1 MTDNRLPPGL
11 VATSGS
17 LIFTEDT
24 IPEALRESHALAP
37 GRWGILH
44 IFEGKVGFVNLES
57 GEETDVSA
65 PEHIIIP
72 PEVPHKLKL
81 EGALRCH
88 IDFFRD
94 MVDEPP
100 IRPPGAFT
108 GEEVRQSF
116 ERCEA
121 AGDFAEKFYDI
132 FLNSSPEIPP
142 YFAQTDF
149 DKQRKLLRA
158 TVAIVVARDVSDPN
172 MRATMDRIGESHS
185 RKKLDVLPR
194 LYELWLDSICETVK
208 ALDPEWTEQLEDHWR
223 LRLRAGM
230 QIITS
235 LY

>member
-72 PEVPHKLKL
+72 PEVPHKLEL
-81 EGALRCH
+81 EGAVRCH

-94 MVDEPP
+94 MEDEPP
-100 IRPPGAFT
+100 IRTQGAFT

-158 TVAIVVARDVSDPN
+158 TVAIVVGRDVSDPN